1 MQGVKAAIEETAS
14 FYILAAACACFAVC
28 SSQDTR
34 EVVTWG
40 KGLNLPEEAI
50 ERLVSGKISEPD
62 DLVALLHRSSHQFM
76 QHFCESYR
84 NQPMRP
90 FFKYNMAHSPSLG
103 AFVVRQ
109 QLQKR
114 SKSTYWFLRPQSS
127 RLPAHSLTIGYQ
139 HWQKQEGQTF
149 FFGHTAERMGQA
161 KRNHTTCHS
170 FHSTKSGERPA
181 NGFSCGRVS
190 FDRTY
195 TRRACSRR

>member
-1 MQGVKAAIEETAS
+1 M
-14 FYILAAACACFAVC
+14 C
-28 SSQDTR
+28 SSQDAR

-114 SKSTYWFLRPQSS
+114 SKSMYRFLRPQSS

-139 HWQKQEGQTF
+139 HWQKQGQTF
-149 FFGHTAERMGQA
+149 FFGHAAEKTTLRATPSTAR
-161 KRNHTTCHS
+161 RR
-170 FHSTKSGERPA
+170 GERPA

-195 TRRACSRR
+195 TRRTCSRR